1 MMMKKNIETDIA
13 SASLL
18 NRLKEEMNVGLK
30 GGIYHLTQI
39 KFCYN
44 SNRIEGS
51 RLSEDQTRYIYD
63 TNTVNAVDGETLNI
77 DDIIET
83 INHFACF
90 KFLLATATELLSEN
104 IIKEYH
110 RILKTGTLDSQKDWF
125 VVGDYKKLE
134 NMVGGAKTTL
144 PKNVSHE
151 MNKLLKNYNQQNTH
165 TINDI
170 ITFHHTFE
178 SIHPFQDGNGRVGR
192 LILFKECVKNNIV
205 PFIIEEKHKLYYY
218 RGLKEYKKT
227 PMYLIDTC
235 LSAQDSYK
243 ELLKYYK
250 IPFAEND

>member
-1 MMMKKNIETDIA
+1 MANT
-13 SASLL
+13 SLL
-18 NRLKEEMNVGLK
+18 NRLKEEMDMGLK

-39 KFCYN
+39 KLCYN

-63 TNTVNAVDGETLNI
+63 TNTVNTEGGRVLNV

-90 KFLLATATELLSEN
+90 KFLLKTANELLSEN

-110 RILKTGTLDSQKDWF
+110 RILKTGIYDSRKDWF
-125 VVGDYKKLE
+125 KAGDYKKLE
-134 NMVGGAKTTL
+134 NMVGGMETTS
-144 PKNVSHE
+144 PENVPQE
-151 MNKLLKNYNQQNTH
+151 MSKLLENYHQKNTH
-165 TINDI
+165 IITDI
-170 ITFHHTFE
+170 IMFHHIFE

-192 LILFKECVKNNIV
+192 LIVFKECLKNNIV
-205 PFIIEEKHKLYYY
+205 PFIIDEDHKLYYY

-227 PMYLIDTC
+227 PEYLIDTC

-243 ELLKYYK
+243 EYLKYYK
-250 IPFAEND
+250 IPFTENE